1 VRIRRDK
8 NEPDAELAALADGSL
23 GQERRPALE
32 ARVESSTELAALLE
46 EQERAVALVR
56 RASAEVEAPES
67 LRRRIEEV
75 RRGRARPTRQR
86 RVAFGAG
93 LAAAAA
99 VAIALALTLPGGP
112 AAPSLAQAAGLA
124 ALPATAGAPAP
135 QPGQPKLLDATMGS
149 LAFPNWL
156 EKFGWKATGLRTD
169 TIGGRDATT
178 VFYEKN
184 GKRIGYTI
192 VDGDPLDVP
201 GNAGRAR
208 REGTDLRILEIAGR
222 PVVTWERQGKTCILT
237 GSAEPGVLAK
247 LAAWKGKGAVPF

>member
-1 VRIRRDK
+1 LRSCVAHPPRSRR
-8 NEPDAELAALADGSL
+8 
-23 GQERRPALE
+23 RRPCAGG
-32 ARVESSTELAALLE
+32 S
-46 EQERAVALVR
+46 R
-56 RASAEVEAPES
+56 RSGEVG
-67 LRRRIEEV
+67 RV
-75 RRGRARPTRQR
+75 RRGS
-86 RVAFGAG
+86 
-93 LAAAAA
+93 AASRS
-99 VAIALALTLPGGP
+99 GP

-156 EKFGWKATGLRTD
+156 EKFGWKATGLRSD

-201 GNAGRAR
+201 ENAGRAR

-222 PVVTWERQGKTCILT
+222 PVVTWEREGKTCILT